1 MDVARI
7 LLHTCIHVLTETV
20 INGLWMLCP
29 PDCFYVLADLNNHA
43 LKVSGKLCSG
53 CAFLSVC
60 YIIIS
65 DVKNKPYL

>member
-1 MDVARI
+1 
-7 LLHTCIHVLTETV
+7 
-20 INGLWMLCP
+20 MLCP
-29 PDCFYVLADLNNHA
+29 PDCFYVLVDLNNHA

-65 DVKNKPYL
+65 DVKNKP